1 MLVQGKTVQQLMP
14 GSSALATTTGGDITQ
29 YSSENG
35 EVLSVLVREVQTTN
49 KLLQAQNQLLLR
61 GSKGGAITKFEKQ
74 ELALEETE
82 DLSDTQGYDK
92 AKQKNPFKV
101 VGYDLGWDQR
111 IPQTH
116 LAVKALAP
124 AIAIAA
130 AGIVAAIKAQAIAQ
144 ALGGLTQ
151 SLRGL
156 RGGGIKPVTV
166 RDVTGMPRGAL
177 TGTNVKGALPPEK

>member
-1 MLVQGKTVQQLMP
+1 MASGTQGYEAKAQGDIIESLVDRFKKRKKNDKKGDTSPPPNQPASISVSTPTQKMLVQGKTVQQLMP

-92 AKQKNPFKV
+92 AKQKNPFKA
-101 VGYDLGWDQR
+101 LWDM
-111 IPQTH
+111 IW
-116 LAVKALAP
+116 
-124 AIAIAA
+124 
-130 AGIVAAIKAQAIAQ
+130 
-144 ALGGLTQ
+144 
-151 SLRGL
+151 
-156 RGGGIKPVTV
+156 GGIKGFLKPILE
-166 RDVTGMPRGAL
+166 A
-177 TGTNVKGALPPEK
+177 VKKLSLLLLL